1 MALWLIVIITVL
13 YALSAI
19 DLAFIS
25 GSWPMGLVFGG
36 YALANIGLIVMMMP
50 TR

>member
-1 MALWLIVIITVL
+1 MALWLIVVITVL
-13 YALSAI
+13 YAMSAI
-19 DLAFIS
+19 DLAFIN

-50 TR
+50 SK